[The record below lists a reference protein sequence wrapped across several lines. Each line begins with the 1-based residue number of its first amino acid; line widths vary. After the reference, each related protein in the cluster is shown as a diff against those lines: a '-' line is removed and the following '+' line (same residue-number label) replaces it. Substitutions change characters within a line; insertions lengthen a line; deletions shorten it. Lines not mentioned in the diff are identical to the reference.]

1 MGSMI
6 TSDVT
11 NQGNP
16 KDGIPWYLD
25 TLENIP
31 PLAQRV
37 LVEHGGL
44 KPEEVRDHIMK
55 IVRYSSSTPPPSP
68 LVVLTHASV
77 TNTPQREKAWA
88 SSPYPCVGLFRFLD
102 YSLPDSPLY
111 DEVLQR
117 LKGGNEKLLDFGC
130 CFGHD
135 LRALV
140 ADGVPA
146 ENLCGAELNAT
157 FLDLGFEL
165 FRDKDR
171 IKTPFYTANV
181 FDEDDA
187 LRKERADAFD
197 IIHLGS
203 FLHLFDYEGQKRAAT
218 ALLKLLKRQPGS
230 LILGRQ
236 HGATKAKEVQNYL
249 YKPTKESASNGRL
262 PTFFNHDA
270 ESFRRMWD
278 EIGEKTGLRFDVGT
292 EWGTWGSA
300 NGMDP
305 AYYKLWSWE
314 DKDTLRFKFWVRV
327 L

>member
-6 TSDVT
+6 TSDAS

-44 KPEEVRDHIMK
+44 KPDEVRDHIMK
-55 IVRYSSSTPPPSP
+55 I
-68 LVVLTHASV
+68 AS
-77 TNTPQREKAWA
+77 REKAWA

-111 DEVLQR
+111 GEVLQR
-117 LKGGNEKLLDFGC
+117 LKGGEKLLDFGC

-157 FLDLGFEL
+157 FLDLGYQL

-187 LRKERADAFD
+187 LRKERRDEFD

-203 FLHLFDYEGQKRAAT
+203 FLHLFDYDGQKRAAT
-218 ALLKLLKRQPGS
+218 ALLKLLKRQPGGS

-249 YKPTKESASNGRL
+249 YKPTKESESNGRL

-270 ESFRRMWD
+270 DSFRGMWD
-278 EIGEKTGLRFDVGT
+278 EIGEQTGLRFEVGT
-292 EWGTWGSA
+292 EWGTWGAA